1 MLDQLLNLV
10 RKHAGDAIVTNPS
23 IPNERNDEAI
33 AGASG
38 SIVNSLQS
46 MLQQGNITDLLGMFA
61 GRSSANQAVNSQV
74 SGGLIQDLMARFGLN
89 PQQAGSVANR
99 VVPGVLNDMVTKTND
114 PNDNSFNIQQI
125 FNNLSGGQTSG
136 FNMQALLDKL
146 KGGKLD
152 FDGDGDTDLQD
163 LLSLVKGGGLMNKVK
178 GLFN

>member
-10 RKHAGDAIVTNPS
+10 RKHAGDAIVSNPA
-23 IPNERNDEAI
+23 IPNERNEEAI
-33 AGASG
+33 AGTSG
-38 SIVNSLQS
+38 SIMNGLQS
-46 MLQQGNITDLLGMFA
+46 MLQQGNIKDLLGMFA
-61 GRSSANQAVNSQV
+61 GKGSANQAVNSQV
-74 SGGLIQDLMARFGLN
+74 SGGLIQDLVTRFGLN
-89 PQQAGSVANR
+89 PQQAGSVANK
-99 VVPGVLNDMVTKTND
+99 VVPGVLDEMVTKTND
-114 PNDNSFNIQQI
+114 PNDNSYNIQQI

-178 GLFN
+178 GMFN